1 MERASVK
8 IYTMAHKAFL
18 LPPDKLYVPLLC
30 GAGCVSED
38 GRKRSALPGTEE
50 YLRDDS
56 GENISLKNP
65 YYSELTGL
73 YWAWKN
79 DKDSD
84 ILGLAHYRRFLLD
97 DRGMLFDRCHIEQV
111 LNEYDIITTKQIIL
125 DHPYEEAFGGKHA
138 PKDFKIL
145 RDVISLRYPEY
156 LDIFEEVSSGTHTY
170 FANMMIA
177 RRNVFDAYC
186 EWLFDIL
193 FSMEKRVDMTG
204 YNDYQKR
211 LYGFVS
217 ELLLMVWIR
226 YKGLKVKE
234 CSVAVI
240 GEKKETWE
248 ALKKIEAFLRQKDL
262 QGAAQYFMDLY
273 GKRPDILM
281 DASDINGELKRMVML
296 IQRLLK
302 DVEDTGH
309 SYLDEETDLHRLMDH
324 YGVTEGSN

>member
-1 MERASVK
+1 MDRASVK
-8 IYTMAHKAFL
+8 IYTMTHKAFL
-18 LPPDKLYVPLLC
+18 QPPDKLYVPLLC
-30 GAGCVSED
+30 GADCISEN
-38 GRKRSALPGTEE
+38 GAKRCTLSGTEA
-50 YLRDDS
+50 YLKDNEGD
-56 GENISLKNP
+56 NISAKNP

-79 DKDSD
+79 DTDSEV
-84 ILGLAHYRRFLLD
+84 LGLAHYRRFLLD
-97 DRGMLFDRCHIEQV
+97 DNGKM
-111 LNEYDIITTKQIIL
+111 LNESRIKQILDGYDIITTKQIVL
-125 DHPYEEAFGGKHA
+125 DYPYEEAFGGKHA
-138 PKDFKIL
+138 GKDFNIL
-145 RDVISLRYPEY
+145 REVISSCYPEY
-156 LDIFEEVSSGTHTY
+156 REIFEETASGTHTY

-177 RRNVFDAYC
+177 RRDIFDAYC
-186 EWLFDIL
+186 GWLFDIL

-240 GEKKETWE
+240 GEKKETAE
-248 ALKKIEAFLRQKDL
+248 ALKVIGDLLGQKDL
-262 QGAAQYFMDLY
+262 QGAAEYFMGLY

-281 DASDINGELKRMVML
+281 DASDINGGLKHMVML

-302 DVEDTGH
+302 DQEDTGH
-309 SYLDEETDLHRLMDH
+309 SYLEEETDICKLMSH
-324 YGVTEGSN
+324 YGIV